1 MSDFRFQ
8 TNCCEETVMMNEKV
22 GGDVAM
28 SSLPTW
34 HPALNQIGLR
44 QRRNCITLQYTRKH
58 AWANWF
64 IVTDG
69 VTK

>member
-1 MSDFRFQ
+1 
-8 TNCCEETVMMNEKV
+8 MMNEKV

-28 SSLPTW
+28 SYLPTW
-34 HPALNQIGLR
+34 HPALNQIGLQ
-44 QRRNCITLQYTRKH
+44 QRRNCITLQYIRKH